1 MDNKHWQ
8 WRFAAGID
16 EIPAAEW
23 DLCLAEDGQTEP
35 DNPFCRHAFLKAL
48 EQSGSVCA
56 AAGWQPMH
64 LQLFCN
70 DRRLAVM
77 PLYLKEHSWGEYV
90 FDWAWADAY
99 QRHGEA
105 YYPKLVCAI
114 PFTPVTGPR
123 LGIAP
128 EARAAAADIQQAL
141 GKLFWQLLE
150 SYSSWHWLF
159 VNEVQLESLRHLPQ
173 TLVREGT
180 QFHWFNRGYSNFD
193 DFLARLNS
201 KRRKN
206 ILKERRALAG
216 LQFVWL
222 RGDELQDWHWQLFYR
237 CYRQTYLKRSGHRG
251 YLQPDFFKLL
261 GKLMAAEVR
270 LLLVHRL
277 GETPQQALACA
288 LYLQGKDTL
297 YGRYW
302 GALEEIPAL
311 HFEACYWQGIDYCI
325 ENGLS
330 CFNAGA
336 QGEHKL
342 IRGFECV
349 TTYSLHGIA
358 HPGFREA
365 IADFCQTEAGNNRLY
380 QAQLQQALPYK
391 KGD

>member
-1 MDNKHWQ
+1 MS
-8 WRFAAGID
+8 A
-16 EIPAAEW
+16 
-23 DLCLAEDGQTEP
+23 C
-35 DNPFCRHAFLKAL
+35 FLKAL

-77 PLYLKEHSWGEYV
+77 PLYLKDHSWGEYV

-123 LGIAP
+123 LGIVP
-128 EARAAAADIQQAL
+128 EARAAATDIQQAL

-222 RGDELQDWHWQLFYR
+222 RGDELEDWHWKLFYR

-277 GETPQQALACA
+277 GETPKQALACA

-325 ENGLS
+325 DNGLS